1 MAYKVLIPQDVAQ
14 PGKDYLRQRGYEIK
28 MGSGI
33 TAEAIA
39 ADVVDCDAILARTAL
54 FPAKVLEA
62 GKKLKII
69 SRHGVGY
76 DNIDVA
82 KATELG
88 IWVTFAPESNADT
101 VAEHT
106 IGCILALVRNFIQL
120 DRETRAGNFPIR
132 DKLFGSDLAGQVLGI
147 VGLGKIGIRVALK
160 ASRGLDMKVFA
171 YDPFLRSEQISEF
184 GTPAK
189 SMDEVFS
196 AADLVTLHI
205 PGGASNKGVVGKKQF
220 TLMKKTAFF
229 INASRGDVV
238 VEADLIEA
246 LRNGTVA
253 GAAIDVYEKEPPQ
266 KDNPLLRMSNV
277 LLTPHNASQTRECLI
292 RMALHAAQ
300 GIDEVLSGKHPT
312 WPVNDPA
319 KRMSKIGRPEKS
331 TNVR

>member
-1 MAYKVLIPQDVAQ
+1 MAYQVLIPQDVAQ
-14 PGKDYLRQRGYEIK
+14 PGKDYLRDRGYEIK

-39 ADVVDCDAILARTAL
+39 ADVVDCEAVLARTAS

-62 GKKLKII
+62 GKRLKVI

-76 DNIDVA
+76 DNIDVV

-88 IWVTFAPESNADT
+88 IWVTFAPESNANT

-106 IGCILALVRNFIQL
+106 IGCILTLARNFMQL
-120 DRETRAGNFPIR
+120 DRETRSGNWGIR
-132 DKLFGSDLAGQVLGI
+132 DKLLGTDLSGKMLGI
-147 VGLGKIGIRVALK
+147 VGLGKIGRRVAQK
-160 ASRGLDMKVFA
+160 ASRGLDMKVVGYDLFLKPEQMAEFA
-171 YDPFLRSEQISEF
+171 
-184 GTPAK
+184 TAAM

-196 AADLVTLHI
+196 VADFVTVHV
-205 PGGASNKGVVGKKQF
+205 PGGASTRGIVGKKLF
-220 TLMKKTAFF
+220 ALMKKTAFF

-238 VEADLIEA
+238 AEADLIEA
-246 LRNGTVA
+246 LRNGSIA

-266 KDNPLLRMSNV
+266 KDNPLMSMSNV
-277 LLTPHNASQTRECLI
+277 LLTPHNASQTRECMI

-300 GIDEVLSGKHPT
+300 GIDEVLSGKRPT

-319 KRMSKIGRPEKS
+319 RR
-331 TNVR
+331 R